1 LSEEK
6 MGDQDNSREPAPK
19 NGARKHANGRDCDTL
34 LPVQYYDTVA
44 GGHSPSGEFKLFFAI
59 LEDAVRCYVKA
70 KHCRSGAR
78 RAEYIAARAWFY
90 ARGAPHVFSFE
101 SVCAFLDLNA
111 ECLRARLES
120 LSPSDLPVKQ
130 FHSRRRQLAHPA
142 LSHPRRCVRRLT
154 VSESMLGEPPAQ
166 SRSEA
171 PVGEAGDRSQSENS
185 VQSEN

>member
-1 LSEEK
+1 
-6 MGDQDNSREPAPK
+6 MADQDNSREPAPK
-19 NGARKHANGRDCDTL
+19 NGDRKHADGRDCDTL

-44 GGHSPSGEFKLFFAI
+44 GGRSPSGEFKLFFAI
-59 LEDAVRCYVKA
+59 LEDALRCYVKT

-90 ARGAPHVFSFE
+90 TRGAPHVFSFE

-120 LSPSDLPVKQ
+120 LSPEDLPMKQ
-130 FHSRRRQLAHPA
+130 FHTRRRQLTRPA
-142 LSHPRRCVRRLT
+142 GSPPRRCARRATALA
-154 VSESMLGEPPAQ
+154 SILPEPAAQ

-171 PVGEAGDRSQSENS
+171 ATGEAGDRPRSENS
-185 VQSEN
+185 AQSES

>member
-1 LSEEK
+1 
-6 MGDQDNSREPAPK
+6 MGDQDNSRKPAPK
-19 NGARKHANGRDCDTL
+19 NGARKHADGRDCDTL

-59 LEDAVRCYVKA
+59 LEDALRCYVKA

-90 ARGAPHVFSFE
+90 TRGAPHVFSFE

-130 FHSRRRQLAHPA
+130 FHSRRRQLARPA
-142 LSHPRRCVRRLT
+142 LSDPRRCVRRLT

>member
-1 LSEEK
+1 

-19 NGARKHANGRDCDTL
+19 NGDRKHADGRDCDTL

-44 GGHSPSGEFKLFFAI
+44 GGRSPSGEFKLFFAI
-59 LEDAVRCYVKA
+59 LEDALRCFVKT

-90 ARGAPHVFSFE
+90 TRGAPHVFSFE

-120 LSPSDLPVKQ
+120 LSPEDLPMKQ
-130 FHSRRRQLAHPA
+130 FHTRRRQLTRPA
-142 LSHPRRCVRRLT
+142 GTHPRRCVRRAT
-154 VSESMLGEPPAQ
+154 APVSILPEPATQ

-171 PVGEAGDRSQSENS
+171 AMGEAGERSGNSAQSENS
-185 VQSEN
+185 AQSQN